1 MVEAVENSLQSS
13 ENSLQCNENSLQITE
28 NEELHVAAIAAIAAE
43 KKRGRPKGSTD
54 KTPRKR
60 TVIREEPV
68 TPVKVEPVPAVADV
82 PPAIA
87 AIAAI
92 AVVTKKKRRTN
103 IGTEPILPESEAVTM
118 DRMRLVQNIISER
131 PPLSPRT
138 LLRQAGETISALQN
152 QRDTARREFWAQQV
166 AKSVR

>member
-28 NEELHVAAIAAIAAE
+28 NEELHVAAE

-68 TPVKVEPVPAVADV
+68 NPVKVEPVPTVTDV
-82 PPAIA
+82 SPAPTVVAIA
-87 AIAAI
+87 
-92 AVVTKKKRRTN
+92 KKKRRTN
-103 IGTEPILPESEAVTM
+103 LGTEPILPESEAVTM

-138 LLRQAGETISALQN
+138 LLRQAGETIYALQN
-152 QRDTARREFWAQQV
+152 QRDSARREFWAQQV

>member
-28 NEELHVAAIAAIAAE
+28 NEELHVAAE

-68 TPVKVEPVPAVADV
+68 TPVKVEPVPAVTDV
-82 PPAIA
+82 PPAPTVVAIA
-87 AIAAI
+87 AIA
-92 AVVTKKKRRTN
+92 KKKRRTN
-103 IGTEPILPESEAVTM
+103 LGTEPILPESESVTM

-138 LLRQAGETISALQN
+138 LLRQAGETFYALQN

>member
-1 MVEAVENSLQSS
+1 MVESVENSLRSS

-28 NEELHVAAIAAIAAE
+28 NEELHVAAE

-54 KTPRKR
+54 KKPRRR

-68 TPVKVEPVPAVADV
+68 THVKVEPVQAIADIAPV
-82 PPAIA
+82 PP
-87 AIAAI
+87 
-92 AVVTKKKRRTN
+92 VVTAKKKRRTN

-131 PPLSPRT
+131 PPLSPRS
-138 LLRQAGETISALQN
+138 LLRQAGETIYALQN

>member
-28 NEELHVAAIAAIAAE
+28 NEELHVAAE
-43 KKRGRPKGSTD
+43 KKQRGRPKGSTD

-68 TPVKVEPVPAVADV
+68 TPVKVEPVPAVTDV

-87 AIAAI
+87 AIAA
-92 AVVTKKKRRTN
+92 VTKKKRRTN

-138 LLRQAGETISALQN
+138 LLRQAGETIYALQN